1 MSQYA
6 AAQAQLRQRLE
17 EILRREGAS
26 EGDLRQ
32 PHDRDLEERAI
43 EAENDEVLQGLDE
56 MSRAEARQ
64 IREALRRIDDGTYGT
79 CARCGRPIGAAR
91 LAAVPSA
98 LRCLEC
104 AP

>member
-17 EILRREGAS
+17 EILLREGAS